1 MKALIPAAGH
11 GTRFLPI
18 TRVVPKEMLPVG
30 AKPAIQLIVEE
41 ALAAGAEEVVIVVS
55 PEKEIVRKYFDGE
68 TALASRIRWAW
79 QTEQRGLGHAVLQ
92 GAPLLAQEREPVLV
106 LLGDALVSGETPSA
120 AMAAISRAHGGASVV
135 GLEEVPLEKVSRYGI
150 VKGTPIGD
158 INVLKEFKV
167 FKDLNVIKDFRDH
180 NDPKGLKDPNDPKG
194 LKDPNDLK
202 DLKDPKDLKDLK
214 DSILKLDDLVEKPAP
229 EAAPS
234 RLAIAGRYLLDPA
247 IFDLLATQTP
257 GHGGEIQ
264 LTDSIRRLLAEKP
277 VYGYRYPG
285 HRHDIGNPA
294 GYLETLNAF
303 SA

>member
-1 MKALIPAAGH
+1 
-11 GTRFLPI
+11 
-18 TRVVPKEMLPVG
+18 
-30 AKPAIQLIVEE
+30 
-41 ALAAGAEEVVIVVS
+41 
-55 PEKEIVRKYFDGE
+55 
-68 TALASRIRWAW
+68 
-79 QTEQRGLGHAVLQ
+79 
-92 GAPLLAQEREPVLV
+92 VLV
-106 LLGDALVSGETPSA
+106 LLGDALVSGEPPSA

-150 VKGTPIGD
+150 VKGTPISD
-158 INVLKEFKV
+158 LNVLKVLNDSKV
-167 FKDLNVIKDFRDH
+167 LNVLNDSKAPKDLN
-180 NDPKGLKDPNDPKG
+180 
-194 LKDPNDLK
+194 
-202 DLKDPKDLKDLK
+202 DLK

>member
-1 MKALIPAAGH
+1 MCGMKALIPAAGH
-11 GTRFLPI
+11 GTRFLPV

-41 ALAAGAEEVVIVVS
+41 ALAAGADEVVIVVS
-55 PEKEIVRKYFDGE
+55 PEKEIVRKYFDGDA
-68 TALASRIRWAW
+68 ALASRIRWAW

-106 LLGDALVSGETPSA
+106 LLGDALVSGEVPSA

-150 VKGTPIGD
+150 VKGTQVD
-158 INVLKEFKV
+158 ERVW
-167 FKDLNVIKDFRDH
+167 
-180 NDPKGLKDPNDPKG
+180 
-194 LKDPNDLK
+194 
-202 DLKDPKDLKDLK
+202 
-214 DSILKLDDLVEKPAP
+214 KLDDLVEKPAP

-264 LTDSIRRLLAEKP
+264 LTDSIRRLLAEKS

>member
-1 MKALIPAAGH
+1 MCGMKALIPAAGH
-11 GTRFLPI
+11 GTRFLPV

-55 PEKEIVRKYFDGE
+55 PEKEIVRKYFDGDP
-68 TALASRIRWAW
+68 ALASRIRWAW

-106 LLGDALVSGETPSA
+106 LLGDALVSGEAPSA

-150 VKGTPIGD
+150 VKGTQVD
-158 INVLKEFKV
+158 ERVW
-167 FKDLNVIKDFRDH
+167 
-180 NDPKGLKDPNDPKG
+180 
-194 LKDPNDLK
+194 
-202 DLKDPKDLKDLK
+202 
-214 DSILKLDDLVEKPAP
+214 KLDDLVEKPAP

-264 LTDSIRRLLAEKP
+264 LTDSIRRLLAEKS